1 MMIYNISNFK
11 NFFESLDQC
20 DDDLTLI
27 TPDGKSY
34 DWKKNRLLLKS
45 LLQTMD
51 VRNCS
56 KMEIRPCG
64 PKDASRIMCYM
75 LEGERSS

>member
-1 MMIYNISNFK
+1 MMIYNISNFQ
-11 NFFESLDQC
+11 NFFESLDRC

-27 TPDGKSY
+27 TPDGRSY
-34 DWKKNRLLLKS
+34 DWKKNRPLLKS

-64 PKDASRIMCYM
+64 PQDASRIMCYM
-75 LEGERSS
+75 FEGERSS